1 LVFELPLLG
10 LTIGFISGL
19 LGVGGGTLLV
29 PALLYVGYAIK
40 DAIGISVIQ
49 MVFSSV
55 FGSYLNYKRGSLPV
69 RNGLFLG
76 LGGLTGAQGS
86 GLMVTLFSPLVLS
99 NIFLFSVCFA
109 IYKFFRTIPQSDK
122 PEINSNII
130 LFIVGFFVGLIA
142 ISIGLGGGL
151 YLIPIL
157 VGFMN
162 YDIKKAISM
171 SLFFI
176 VFSSISGF
184 ISLSSFGHVDYK
196 VGLIVGVSSLV
207 GVFFGIKSAHII
219 DKKLQKKLLLG
230 LYVVI
235 LFLTINKLYV

>member
-1 LVFELPLLG
+1 MFLELPFLG
-10 LTIGFISGL
+10 LIIGFISGL
-19 LGVGGGTLLV
+19 LGIGGGTLLV

-40 DAIGISVIQ
+40 EAIGISVMQ

-55 FGSYLNYKRGSLPV
+55 FGSYLNYKKGSLQV

-76 LGGLTGAQGS
+76 LGGLAGAQGS
-86 GLMVTLFSPLVLS
+86 GFMVTFFSPLVLS
-99 NIFLFSVCFA
+99 NIFLLSVCLA
-109 IYKFFRTIPQSDK
+109 IYKFFRAVPQSDK
-122 PEINSNII
+122 AEINSNVI

-142 ISIGLGGGL
+142 ISIGIGGGL
-151 YLIPIL
+151 YLTPIL

-184 ISLSSFGHVDYK
+184 ISLSTFGHVDYK
-196 VGLIVGVSSLV
+196 VGLIIGVSSLI
-207 GVFFGIKSAHII
+207 GVFFGIKASHVIE
-219 DKKLQKKLLLG
+219 KKLQKKLLLG
-230 LYVVI
+230 LYFVI